1 MFDDRNISD
10 LEAQMK
16 SILADAQEEVPAHV
30 WDGISTEL
38 DKIAAAEKKPVMLW
52 FRRAAIASAVA
63 ATVAAGLF
71 VDWEG
76 QEIIIPEAG
85 RPDMIAVASEPETLP
100 ESADFAS
107 IEHNASVYIAD
118 AGRIRKHMTTL
129 ELTGA
134 ANENRNIGT
143 DEDEGSIKAVASEEN
158 PVKDIHEEPAAS
170 ITTITKE
177 AESLSEEWEESEKD
191 VRKRPKASIVL
202 SGIASTNSVQNNNG
216 RGATRL
222 PSISTINPTTGV
234 KQTKDESSYGL
245 PLSVGAGVKFRLS
258 PHWSLGIGAN
268 YTMLSRRFKG
278 TYTKVGSDGNIT
290 VIPESDIRNSQHY
303 IGIPVNV
310 YYNIVNKEHLNFYT
324 YLGGS
329 VEKCISDRYDVLGS
343 EIIHREKVN
352 GAQLSA
358 NLGIGVE
365 FLLGKHLGLYID
377 PSLRYYFDNS
387 QPKSIRTVQPLMMGL
402 EMGLRI
408 NL

>member
-1 MFDDRNISD
+1 M
-10 LEAQMK
+10 
-16 SILADAQEEVPAHV
+16 
-30 WDGISTEL
+30 
-38 DKIAAAEKKPVMLW
+38 
-52 FRRAAIASAVA
+52 
-63 ATVAAGLF
+63 
-71 VDWEG
+71 
-76 QEIIIPEAG
+76 
-85 RPDMIAVASEPETLP
+85 
-100 ESADFAS
+100 
-107 IEHNASVYIAD
+107 
-118 AGRIRKHMTTL
+118 
-129 ELTGA
+129 
-134 ANENRNIGT
+134 
-143 DEDEGSIKAVASEEN
+143 
-158 PVKDIHEEPAAS
+158 
-170 ITTITKE
+170 
-177 AESLSEEWEESEKD
+177 
-191 VRKRPKASIVL
+191 RKRPKASIVL

-245 PLSVGAGVKFRLS
+245 PPSVVAGVKFRLS

-377 PSLRYYFDNS
+377 PSLRYYFDNK
-387 QPKSIRTVQPLMMGL
+387 QPKSIMTVQPLMRGL
-402 EMGLRI
+402 EM
-408 NL
+408 